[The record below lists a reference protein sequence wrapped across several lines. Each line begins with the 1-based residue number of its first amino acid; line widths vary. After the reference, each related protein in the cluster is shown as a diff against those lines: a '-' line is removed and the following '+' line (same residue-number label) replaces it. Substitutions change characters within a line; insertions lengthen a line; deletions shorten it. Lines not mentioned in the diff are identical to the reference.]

1 MNIDLNE
8 DNYDFIKLL
17 KLFSLP
23 QDFSENDLKNA
34 KKKVLKLH
42 PDNCNLDV
50 KYYYFFGKMYKKLIE
65 IHNYTKHEN
74 NEDNLKQNIEINNT
88 FKRYLEVNNITSLEN
103 KKKYLKEFNKMF
115 DSIYVSE
122 NPEGH
127 GKWLKSDEN
136 IYDKTDLDKSRKE
149 AINENR
155 LQEKKEVEEINI
167 YDLNSNIGHDLIE
180 SHGNPFVVMD
190 VENEYKN
197 KKKFSSVFE
206 YKQYLKKE
214 EDSFSTLD
222 IIESD
227 KYLKEKESK
236 LKNSINYIAY
246 NKMKTREEIDKKYN
260 NYVSKYLKLK
270 N

>member
-8 DNYDFIKLL
+8 DNYDFFKLL
-17 KLFSLP
+17 KLFSLS
-23 QDFSENDLKNA
+23 QDFSEDDLKNA

-42 PDNCNLDV
+42 PDNCKLDV
-50 KYYYFFGKMYKKLIE
+50 KYYYFFRKMYKKLIE
-65 IHNYTKHEN
+65 IHNYTKHAD

-88 FKRYLEVNNITSLEN
+88 FKRYLEANNITSLEN

-115 DSIYVSE
+115 DSVYVSE
-122 NPEGH
+122 NSEGH
-127 GKWLKSDEN
+127 GNWLKSDKN
-136 IYDKTDLDKSRKE
+136 MYDKTNLDKSRKE
-149 AINENR
+149 ALNENR
-155 LQEKKEVEEINI
+155 IQEIKEIEEINI
-167 YDLNSNIGHDLIE
+167 YDLNTNLGHDLIE

-214 EDSFSTLD
+214 EDSFSSLGLN
-222 IIESD
+222 ESK
-227 KYLKEKESK
+227 KYLNDKECK
-236 LKNSINYIAY
+236 LRNNINYIAY
-246 NKMKTREEIDKKYN
+246 NKMKTREKIEKNYN
-260 NYVSKYLKLK
+260 NYVSKYLKIE